1 MGYIIMYANCPII
14 WAIWLQTEIVLSTTE
29 AEYTPLFKFMRDVL
43 SFVSL
48 MKDIEFVPEIQQ
60 ETLKV
65 MFSLKK

>member
-29 AEYTPLFKFMRDVL
+29 SEYIPPFKSMRDVL

>member
-29 AEYTPLFKFMRDVL
+29 AEYTPLFKSMRDVL